1 MQFVDKLKLSENVKC
16 ETTEDKCDET
26 ENTVKEPD
34 EEDKEEVVKVVAQ
47 KGVSITRA
55 LIMFGFESWSALEP
69 GNYCLIQFQIFLINF
84 CISAF
89 RMLQPNFT
97 F

>member
-1 MQFVDKLKLSENVKC
+1 MDEVETKLMNQSISEDNEIPNETGSENVNC
-16 ETTEDKCDET
+16 TTTEDKCDET
-26 ENTVKEPD
+26 ENTAKEPD

-69 GNYCLIQFQIFLINF
+69 GNYCFI
-84 CISAF
+84 
-89 RMLQPNFT
+89 
-97 F
+97 